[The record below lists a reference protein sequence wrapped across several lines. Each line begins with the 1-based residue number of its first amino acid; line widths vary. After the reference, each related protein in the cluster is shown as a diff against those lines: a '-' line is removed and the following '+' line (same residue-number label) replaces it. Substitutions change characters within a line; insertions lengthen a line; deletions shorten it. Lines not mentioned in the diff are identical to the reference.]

1 MKTAR
6 FFLLFILSLVV
17 VATGDVAAQQ
27 RVESGNAALHFGD
40 SLSTSQRRAVRRASR
55 RLLRMAK
62 DTTLAGRADIVT
74 DSVKN
79 RPTAGKVGLVL
90 AGGGAKG
97 LYHIGVI
104 KALEE
109 NEIPIDYVSGTSMGA
124 IIGALYASGYTT
136 DEMTA
141 IVTSGKVEEWVSGKI
156 DDRYKFFYTE
166 RQDVPSM
173 FSVYMDVKRDSLHS
187 RNTLDLALP
196 HAFINTSQIDMALTE
211 LFAPAT
217 VASGGDF
224 DRLMIPF
231 RCIATDVNRHEAVK
245 YDGGDLPFAVRASMS
260 YPVLFRPVTDKQGR
274 VLVDGGCYD
283 NFPWRALEEDFAP
296 SFLIGSQCLAEN
308 EPITQESSVEKQ
320 IMSLVTIPTDYSLPE
335 GKGLIIKREVTASLL
350 DFAGGLSTIQQGYDD
365 ALKAIPELKERITA
379 RRPQQ
384 EVERRREAFLERC
397 PALEFSDLDVE
408 GLNERQQQY
417 ARTFMN
423 FEKRPLPDSVVV
435 PTISFD
441 EVRERYFTLMATNE
455 FTTNAF
461 PEVSYDSLRKDFRM
475 RLNLS
480 SKPGVK
486 FLVGGNISSTV
497 FNQIFL
503 GFNHFRLG
511 RTALTTYADIFLGP
525 VSTVVRVGGR
535 TGFMSRTPMYLDYSV
550 QGSWQSNL
558 RGSFG
563 NVTPARNTIDARTIE
578 TYAHLG
584 FGLATTRKSVLE
596 LSVNAGYNFYSYV
609 ESYDKPDVPSTHD
622 WFRFAASRLQFQH
635 STLDKIA
642 YPTRGGRF
650 TASVIGVLGRDKYET
665 AELFA
670 QELRAQQSRKWV
682 GAKLKWEHYPS
693 NWRDWWFSVSY
704 NIEAVYTNHPTFGN
718 PYATI
723 LSSPRYTPLA
733 HSQMLYMPEF
743 YADRYAA
750 VGVMPTFKMWPNF
763 YLRAGVFAMLRDPI
777 VADEYMHYMGDLSL
791 VYHTP
796 IGPVSLS
803 VTKYNFDTK
812 NNCYVMFNFGYPIFG
827 SRGLYY

>member
-1 MKTAR
+1 M
-6 FFLLFILSLVV
+6 LLGIN
-17 VATGDVAAQQ
+17 DVAAQQ
-27 RVESGNAALHFGD
+27 TSKQSNAVIELSD
-40 SLSTSQRRAVRRASR
+40 SLSSSQRRAVRRANR
-55 RLLRMAK
+55 RLLRMAE
-62 DTTLAGRADIVT
+62 DSTLAGRAEVVT
-74 DSVKN
+74 DSMIN
-79 RPTAGKVGLVL
+79 HPAEGKIGLVL

-109 NEIPIDYVSGTSMGA
+109 NDIPIDYVSGTSMGA
-124 IIGALYASGYTT
+124 IIGALYAAGYTT

-156 DDRYKFFYTE
+156 DDKYKFFYTE

-173 FSVYMDVKRDSLHS
+173 FSVYMDVKRDTLAS
-187 RNTLDLALP
+187 RNSLNLALP

-211 LFAPAT
+211 LFAAAT
-217 VASGGDF
+217 VACGGDF
-224 DRLMIPF
+224 NRLMVPF
-231 RCIATDVNRHEAVK
+231 RCIATDVNRHEAVT
-245 YDGGDLPFAVRASMS
+245 YDRGDLPFAVRASMS
-260 YPVLFRPVTDKQGR
+260 YPILFRPVTDKDGR

-320 IMSLVTIPTDYSLPE
+320 IMSLVTIPTDYTLPE

-350 DFAGGLSTIQQGYDD
+350 DFAGGLSTIQQGYED
-365 ALKAIPELKERITA
+365 ALKAMPELRERIVV
-379 RRPQQ
+379 RRSQQ
-384 EVERRREAFLERC
+384 EVERVREAFLERC
-397 PALEFSDLDVE
+397 PELQFSDLDVE

-423 FEKRPLPDSVVV
+423 FEKRPLPDSVAV

-455 FTTNAF
+455 FTTNTF
-461 PEVSYDSLRKDFRM
+461 PEVHYDSLRKDFRM

-486 FLVGGNISSTV
+486 FLIGGNISSTV

-503 GFNHFRLG
+503 GFNHFHLG
-511 RTALTTYADIFLGP
+511 RTALTSYADLFLGP
-525 VSTVVRVGGR
+525 VSTVFRVGGR
-535 TGFMSRTPMYLDYSV
+535 TGFMSRTPLYLDYSV
-550 QGSWQSNL
+550 QASWQSNL

-563 NVTPARNTIDARTIE
+563 NVTPARNTINARTIE

-584 FGLATTRKSVLE
+584 FGVAVTRKSVLE
-596 LSVNAGYNFYSYV
+596 LSANAGYNFYSYID
-609 ESYDKPDVPSTHD
+609 SYDTPDNPSTHD
-622 WFRFAASRLQFQH
+622 WFRFVASRLQFQH

-665 AELFA
+665 AELFDMG
-670 QELRAQQSRKWV
+670 LREKRSRKWV

-704 NIEAVYTNHPTFGN
+704 NIEAVYTNHPKFGT

-723 LSSPRYTPLA
+723 LSSPRYAPLA
-733 HSQMLYMPEF
+733 HAQMLYMPEF
-743 YADRYAA
+743 FADRYAA
-750 VGVMPTFKMWPNF
+750 VGVMPTFKMWPNC
-763 YLRAGVFAMLRDPI
+763 YLRAGLFAMLRDPI
-777 VADEYMHYMGDLSL
+777 VADEYMHYMSDLSV

>member
-6 FFLLFILSLVV
+6 FFLLFILSLTLFAVS
-17 VATGDVAAQQ
+17 DVAAQQ
-27 RVESGNAALHFGD
+27 FTTRSYTAIELSD
-40 SLSTSQRRAVRRASR
+40 TLSTSQRRAVRRANR
-55 RLLRMAK
+55 RLQRMAE
-62 DTTLAGRADIVT
+62 DSLLAGRSGIVT
-74 DSVKN
+74 DSLAL
-79 RPTAGKVGLVL
+79 RPAKGTVGLVL

-109 NEIPIDYVSGTSMGA
+109 NDIPIDYVSGTSMGA

-166 RQDVPSM
+166 RRDIPSM
-173 FSVYMDVKRDSLHS
+173 FSVYMDVKRDSLLGS
-187 RNTLDLALP
+187 NSLNLALP

-211 LFAPAT
+211 LFAPAS
-217 VASGGDF
+217 VACGGDF
-224 DRLMIPF
+224 NRLMIPF
-231 RCIATDVNRHEAVK
+231 RCIATDVNRHEAVT

-260 YPVLFRPVTDKQGR
+260 YPILFRPVTDKDGR

-283 NFPWRALEEDFAP
+283 NFPWRALEEDFRP
-296 SFLIGSQCLAEN
+296 SFFIGSQCVASD
-308 EPITQESSVEKQ
+308 EPITQNSSVEKQ
-320 IMSLVTIPTDYSLPE
+320 VMSLVTVPTDYSLPE

-365 ALKAIPELKERITA
+365 ALKAIPELRERIAA
-379 RRPQQ
+379 RRTSQQ
-384 EVERRREAFLERC
+384 VERLRGAFRERWPELQFR
-397 PALEFSDLDVE
+397 DLDIE
-408 GLNERQQQY
+408 GLNERQRQY

-423 FEKRPLPDSVVV
+423 FEKRPLPDSVAV

-455 FTTNAF
+455 YTTNAF
-461 PEVSYDSLRKDFRM
+461 PELRYDSLSKDFRM
-475 RLNLS
+475 KLNLS

-511 RTALTTYADIFLGP
+511 RTALTTYADLFLGP

-550 QGSWQSNL
+550 QASWQSNL

-596 LSVNAGYNFYSYV
+596 LSVNAGYNFYSYI

-650 TASVIGVLGRDKYET
+650 TASVIGVYGRDRYET

-670 QELRAQQSRKWV
+670 QQQRAQSTRKWV

-750 VGVMPTFKMWPNF
+750 MGVMPTFKMWPNF
-763 YLRAGVFAMLRDPI
+763 YLRAGLFAMLRDPLQT
-777 VADEYMHYMGDLSL
+777 DDYLHYMGDVSL

-827 SRGLYY
+827 SKGLYY